1 MPDFST
7 RLKELRKNKKNTQQD
22 LANILDLKRNNIAK
36 WETGKATPDFEIIQ
50 KIADYFEVN
59 VNYLLGTSNEKESL
73 IRGLENKD
81 SIYLIIYVALKKHIS
96 IPIIEKAIQA
106 IELPQSMK
114 DELYFILEMIDSNER
129 QLRWWEA
136 NKNGSTLKATNEN

>member
-7 RLKELRKNKKNTQQD
+7 RLKELRKSKKNTQQD

-59 VNYLLGTSNEKESL
+59 VNYLLGTSDEKESL

-81 SIYLIIYVALKKHIS
+81 SI
-96 IPIIEKAIQA
+96 
-106 IELPQSMK
+106 
-114 DELYFILEMIDSNER
+114 
-129 QLRWWEA
+129 
-136 NKNGSTLKATNEN
+136 